1 MREVAIAGYA
11 TTKFRRKS
19 EISLFEIACQPCRN
33 ILAEYKILKKE
44 IDAVL
49 FSSCSV
55 EQYSSSIISE
65 MLGLSPKISHRI
77 DNLCN
82 SGTNAIVC
90 AFSYIASGL
99 CDSALVIGAEK
110 IDTPGRRLTW
120 DITRGEYG
128 LPVHWAALFAKAHMR
143 KYGTTQEQMAMVS
156 VRNHLNAAKNPD
168 ALFGEPI
175 TYDEVLNSRQIVP
188 PIKLLDCSSLCTGS
202 SAILL
207 VSDKKARE
215 ITENP
220 IWIRGIGQ
228 QTNCASFSKVANDL
242 TSIHA
247 AKQASADAYS
257 MAATDP
263 LSIDVVEVHDAFT
276 ILEILA
282 YEDLQFAKKGEGGKF
297 VNQEEISIN
306 PRGGIL
312 GCGHP
317 IGATGVAQVAEI
329 AMQLDGK
336 AGLRQVKGCKTGLVH
351 NLAAAGTSATV
362 LILGIDQ

>member
-1 MREVAIAGYA
+1 VREVAVAAYA
-11 TTKFRRKS
+11 TNKFRRTS
-19 EISLFEIACQPCRN
+19 EISLFEIACEPCRK
-33 ILAEYKILKKE
+33 ILAQQEIIKKE

-65 MLGLSPKISHRI
+65 MLGLRPKISHRI

-82 SGTNAIVC
+82 SGTNAIAC
-90 AFSYIASGL
+90 AFSYISSGL
-99 CDSALVIGAEK
+99 CDSALVVGAEK
-110 IDTPGRRLTW
+110 INTAGGRLTW
-120 DITRGEYG
+120 DLSRGEYG

-175 TYDEVLNSRQIVP
+175 TYEEVLNSRQIVP
-188 PIKLLDCSSLCTGS
+188 PLKLLDCSSLCTGE

-207 VSDKKARE
+207 VSDKKARKT
-215 ITENP
+215 TENP
-220 IWIRGIGQ
+220 IWVRGIGQ
-228 QTNCASFSKVANDL
+228 QTNCASFSKAANDL
-242 TSIHA
+242 TSIRATKEA
-247 AKQASADAYS
+247 AADAYR

-263 LSIDVVEVHDAFT
+263 LSIDVVELHDAFT

-282 YEDLQFAKKGEGGKF
+282 YEDLHFAKKGEGGKF
-297 VNQEEISIN
+297 VSQEELSIN

-317 IGATGVAQVAEI
+317 IGATGVAQAAEI
-329 AMQLDGK
+329 AMQLDGR
-336 AGLRQVKGCKTGLVH
+336 AGLRQVKGCRTGLIH

-362 LILGIDQ
+362 LILGVDS